1 MIATLCRIYSK
12 EHPNQI
18 GSLDPWLKSLVNYWA
33 RIAVSFKRQDRGFNN
48 LADNYHFIRQNGL
61 RFTCVLGLNCAFI
74 VYVNFNI
81 WLTGHAKFPG
91 LKRNGPLFCR
101 YRNYLDAKM
110 TIFQSLEKI
119 FFLLYPKCNSTCQL
133 RTFLMVLFKNILI
146 AEWKM
151 KIMNG

>member
-12 EHPNQI
+12 EHHNQI

-33 RIAVSFKRQDRGFNN
+33 RIAVSFKRQDRGFNSFT
-48 LADNYHFIRQNGL
+48 DNYHFIRQNGL

-91 LKRNGPLFCR
+91 L
-101 YRNYLDAKM
+101 
-110 TIFQSLEKI
+110 
-119 FFLLYPKCNSTCQL
+119 
-133 RTFLMVLFKNILI
+133 
-146 AEWKM
+146 
-151 KIMNG
+151 